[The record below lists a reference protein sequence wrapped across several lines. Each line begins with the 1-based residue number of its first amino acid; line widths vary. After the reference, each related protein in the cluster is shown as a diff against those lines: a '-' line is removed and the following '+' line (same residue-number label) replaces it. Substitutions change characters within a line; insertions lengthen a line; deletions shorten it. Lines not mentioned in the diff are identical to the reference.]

1 MDPSFTV
8 ADWGH
13 DASLR
18 DTIRCV
24 HSRRKIEGDHVVSN
38 IFAYPECTTA
48 SNSPSTKYTDDEP
61 GLRQLDDTGGTVLT
75 GPPVRRSQV
84 ESPRPQNI
92 VNKGLSE
99 EGKPLGIP
107 MVWEELRDVKTPEN
121 YNCVLLV
128 SCDHHAAAPP
138 GFTGQIIDSQG
149 TDNLGTE

>member
-99 EGKPLGIP
+99 EGSRWGYPWCGKNSE
-107 MVWEELRDVKTPEN
+107 MLRCLKIITVSSW
-121 YNCVLLV
+121 YLV
-128 SCDHHAAAPP
+128 TIMRPHHLASR
-138 GFTGQIIDSQG
+138 DK
-149 TDNLGTE
+149 